1 MTNINNTFE
10 ISKVR
15 EEFPILKQTIHGKT
29 LTYFDNGATT
39 QKPQVVIDAISDYYQ
54 RYNANV
60 HRGVHTLSQIATDAQ
75 EAARATIQSF
85 INAKYA
91 EEIIFTSG
99 TTESINLLAYSFS
112 KLALQKGDEIILSR
126 MEHHSN
132 IVPWQE
138 VAQQYGATIKVVD
151 FNEDGVLD
159 INQYTGFFNSKTKIV
174 AITWVSNTLGVIN
187 PIHELIAIAHANK
200 VPIMLDAAQA
210 IQHIAIDVQAL
221 DVDFL
226 AFSGH
231 KIYAPTGIGVLYGKK
246 EWLEKLP
253 PYRTGGSM
261 IKTVSFETTTYADL
275 PFKFEAGTPHIAGII
290 GLGTAIDFVQKIGIE
305 NIAPYEDTLMQYA
318 SSQISALP
326 GVRIL
331 AAGQPKAGALS
342 MIIDNIHP
350 FDIGELLD
358 KMGIAVRTGHH
369 CCQPIMAYY
378 QIPGTLRASFALYN
392 TKDEIDHLVNGMNK
406 AMAMLQ

>member
-226 AFSGH
+226 VFSGH

-305 NIAPYEDTLMQYA
+305 NIATYENTLMQYA